1 MPASSEADSSE
12 AVSGEVDSGVT
23 EVCLGPL
30 KDLPLGVIR
39 TVEIAGLRIGVVRAA
54 SGVYAFGDRCPHQG
68 GPICAGRIA
77 GTMLPS
83 GRDEYIY
90 GYDGLV
96 VQCPWH
102 AYEFYVQ
109 SGESVGG
116 VVPGR
121 LPVYETEIRD
131 GDVYCQPV
139 RIRVEAERL
148 P

>member
-1 MPASSEADSSE
+1 MGGADDEQRRRTVGRHRQGGALMPASDEAGGGE
-12 AVSGEVDSGVT
+12 AAGGAT

-30 KDLPLGVIR
+30 QDLPFGVIR
-39 TVEIAGLRIGVVRAA
+39 TVEIGALRIGVVRAA

-102 AYEFYVQ
+102 
-109 SGESVGG
+109 
-116 VVPGR
+116 
-121 LPVYETEIRD
+121 
-131 GDVYCQPV
+131 
-139 RIRVEAERL
+139 
-148 P
+148 